1 MRESQALVDRKGLH
15 QSSSFTDH
23 KVDRLPIPSNITKLN
38 NQILDWH
45 IFRNVLKT
53 PHLAH
58 IVSKNL
64 DILRSITH
72 PATRIIMIK
81 IKWGVKH
88 YCIWYDLI
96 SDTSFQGN
104 KQRGQW
110 PARCQQHPGPPLWEL
125 SLERRTSSLAFFKK
139 PRVLDNL
146 VIIRVYLPPMMAILS
161 MNLVLKRL

>member
-1 MRESQALVDRKGLH
+1 MFAKIDMGESQALVRKGLH

-81 IKWGVKH
+81 
-88 YCIWYDLI
+88 
-96 SDTSFQGN
+96 N
-104 KQRGQW
+104 KVMSE
-110 PARCQQHPGPPLWEL
+110 ALL
-125 SLERRTSSLAFFKK
+125 YI
-139 PRVLDNL
+139 V
-146 VIIRVYLPPMMAILS
+146 
-161 MNLVLKRL
+161 